1 MPAQPVLS
9 QMSAE
14 GTAAAGQTSVAV
26 RTMLNSG
33 NSCYVN
39 STLQALAAL
48 NTGHFAFESLQSLL
62 DLCAS
67 HLSDARPLN
76 PTGLFQ
82 LRSLLPRWRFD
93 GRQQDAS
100 EFYTAL
106 TSQGVGDL
114 QAVQWQGRTDGHIEA
129 ADVGESPYK
138 VRAGVF
144 HIGAEVTSGDDAVR
158 PTPASASDTKRVKV
172 TSPDAKRPRGSRSP
186 VPEDADM
193 TDKPQLKIPEMR
205 GASGRGSGGS
215 GDRNSA
221 LRAAPARRI
230 TALSPEELTQGF
242 LLHEEQLALQVPLP
256 TKLGRRLV
264 VALFGL
270 AIHIQLVA
278 LE

>member
-1 MPAQPVLS
+1 MLPQAPA
-9 QMSAE
+9 AE
-14 GTAAAGQTSVAV
+14 GAAADGQTSVAV

-100 EFYTAL
+100 EFYTTL

-114 QAVQWQGRTDGHIEA
+114 QAVQWQGRTDGYIDA
-129 ADVGESPYK
+129 ADVGESPLLLPQSPDHTTLSQIVRAWSEGGFQRGLLWAPPLLAVVLGRWSAGHKIHTAVTLSEVNIPVWEEGQARTWYSYT

-144 HIGAEVTSGDDAVR
+144 HIGAEVTSGHYRSFWFCPSQAVLLTGDDAVI
-158 PTPASASDTKRVKV
+158 T
-172 TSPDAKRPRGSRSP
+172 
-186 VPEDADM
+186 
-193 TDKPQLKIPEMR
+193 TDP
-205 GASGRGSGGS
+205 S
-215 GDRNSA
+215 
-221 LRAAPARRI
+221 
-230 TALSPEELTQGF
+230 
-242 LLHEEQLALQVPLP
+242 
-256 TKLGRRLV
+256 
-264 VALFGL
+264 FGL
-270 AIHIQLVA
+270 RHQACKGRIVFAFLGQTVTLQL
-278 LE
+278 L